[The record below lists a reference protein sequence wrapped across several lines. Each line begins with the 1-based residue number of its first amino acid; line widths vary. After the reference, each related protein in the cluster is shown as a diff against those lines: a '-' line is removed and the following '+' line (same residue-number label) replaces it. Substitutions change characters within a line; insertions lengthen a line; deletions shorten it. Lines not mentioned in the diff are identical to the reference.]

1 MLQSLLNTACQNG
14 PSSGIQKAILTNGKD
29 FPGDVPDLRLYYEG
43 VKTTRGRFVMTI
55 TSVDMELAKNM
66 FAVHSI
72 GQNGNTVLVI
82 HRAARAALPALIA
95 ALLPCI
101 FG

>member
-1 MLQSLLNTACQNG
+1 
-14 PSSGIQKAILTNGKD
+14 
-29 FPGDVPDLRLYYEG
+29 
-43 VKTTRGRFVMTI
+43 MTI